1 MYGIKQLPHQVA
13 TARGKCGMRAGNSS
27 GGLVGSRGLVRFPG
41 WTAWLIACL
50 ACSGCQLVKGIFK
63 AGVWTGVIGV
73 LAVIALLIYGATKLA
88 RR

>member
-1 MYGIKQLPHQVA
+1 
-13 TARGKCGMRAGNSS
+13 
-27 GGLVGSRGLVRFPG
+27 
-41 WTAWLIACL
+41 
-50 ACSGCQLVKGIFK
+50 VKGIFK